1 MDTNV
6 LTAVRKETPAAAQTL
21 RVAVASRDGL
31 RVDLHFG
38 QTEEFLVF
46 DVTAEGATLI
56 ARRDIESHTEAGDAD
71 ARDTAC
77 RMLADCKMLL
87 VAKIGINPQEK
98 LARAGIEASDLY
110 VGKPV
115 ETALVEVFASKSV
128 RHTDAPLDMS
138 GFRLMHTMLRVRDLD
153 RSLDFYTRL
162 LGMQVLERRDHRKNQ
177 FSQAYLG
184 YGEGFGQMVLELVAN
199 WTREE
204 PYAVGDSFG
213 HIAIQVSGIAALCE
227 RLKAAGTSI
236 HRPPSTQRHG
246 SNIIAFVEDPDG
258 HRIEL
263 VQLPAAQ

>member
-1 MDTNV
+1 MDTHV
-6 LTAVRKETPAAAQTL
+6 LTAVRPEAPAAAQTL

-46 DVTAEGATLI
+46 DVTAEGAILI

-115 ETALVEVFASKSV
+115 ETALIEVFAAKSV
-128 RHTDAPLDMS
+128 RHTALDTS
-138 GFRLMHTMLRVRDLD
+138 GFRLMHTMLRVRDLE
-153 RSLDFYTRL
+153 RSLDYRAFWGCRCWSAATTRRTSSAKPISAMARTL
-162 LGMQVLERRDHRKNQ
+162 ANGAGAGGQLDTRRT
-177 FSQAYLG
+177 L
-184 YGEGFGQMVLELVAN
+184 
-199 WTREE
+199 
-204 PYAVGDSFG
+204 
-213 HIAIQVSGIAALCE
+213 
-227 RLKAAGTSI
+227 
-236 HRPPSTQRHG
+236 
-246 SNIIAFVEDPDG
+246 
-258 HRIEL
+258 
-263 VQLPAAQ
+263 

>member
-1 MDTNV
+1 MDTHV
-6 LTAVRKETPAAAQTL
+6 LTAVRPEAPAAAQTL
-21 RVAVASRDGL
+21 RVAVQSRNNL
-31 RVDLHFG
+31 RVNIHFG

-46 DVTAEGATLI
+46 DVTAEGAILI

-115 ETALVEVFASKSV
+115 ETALIEVFAAKSV
-128 RHTDAPLDMS
+128 RHTALDTS
-138 GFRLMHTMLRVRDLD
+138 GFRLMHTMLRVRDLE

-162 LGMQVLERRDHRKNQ
+162 LGMQVLERRDHKKNQ

-204 PYAVGDSFG
+204 PYAVGKSFG
-213 HIAIQVSGIAALCE
+213 HIAIQVSGITALCE

-236 HRPPSTQRHG
+236 PRPPSSQRHG
-246 SNIIAFVEDPDG
+246 SNIVAFIEDPDG
-258 HRIEL
+258 HPIEL
-263 VQLPAAQ
+263 VQLPAQ